1 MGGGRE
7 WADRRSAA
15 ARGDGQ
21 GGAGDRRAVCVA
33 GGGEKGSRGLPAR
46 HTKAKRG
53 PAKARRADAQRATGF
68 SRQACYPVDQGLFTA
83 VRSVRL
89 VVYVLQLLLT
99 GHCGH
104 FGFRATHTSAP
115 NSITA

>member
-33 GGGEKGSRGLPAR
+33 GGGEKGSRGLPAG
-46 HTKAKRG
+46 H
-53 PAKARRADAQRATGF
+53 RRLGVFVLQVGF
-68 SRQACYPVDQGLFTA
+68 SGAWGAVCVAGGGEKGSRGLPA
-83 VRSVRL
+83 GHRRL
-89 VVYVLQLLLT
+89 VVYVLQLDLS
-99 GHCGH
+99 GHWGH
-104 FGFRATHTSAP
+104 FGFLAVHTSAP